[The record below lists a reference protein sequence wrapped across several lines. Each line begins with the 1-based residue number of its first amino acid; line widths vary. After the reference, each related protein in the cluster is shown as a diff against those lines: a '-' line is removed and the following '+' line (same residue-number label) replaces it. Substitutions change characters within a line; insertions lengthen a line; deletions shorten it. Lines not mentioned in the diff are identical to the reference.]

1 MNENDYI
8 LLVKDKIFMIRV
20 KLTKQNIYRLIS
32 YDDKKILI
40 TLHEKLKRL
49 INLKEITLL

>member
-8 LLVKDKIFMIRV
+8 LLVKDKIFIIKV
-20 KLTKQNIYRLIS
+20 KLTKQNIYRLMS
-32 YDDKKILI
+32 YDNKKILI
-40 TLHEKLKRL
+40 ILHEKLERL